1 MHLAC
6 LRSNKD
12 VVRFLLVQGIDYNAI
27 NKQGKTPRD
36 ILQKRSN
43 EQINEQIIKD
53 IDKWSII
60 SDVSPEVMASY
71 RKLDMAGINALFDE
85 HKGGKK
91 STKSKRK
98 KVKKT
103 KKYRKRTKRR

>member
-1 MHLAC
+1 
-6 LRSNKD
+6 
-12 VVRFLLVQGIDYNAI
+12 
-27 NKQGKTPRD
+27 
-36 ILQKRSN
+36 
-43 EQINEQIIKD
+43 
-53 IDKWSII
+53 
-60 SDVSPEVMASY
+60 MASY
-71 RKLDMAGINALFDE
+71 RKLDMVGINALFDE